1 MSAGVVVRYAM
12 ISDIHANRQA
22 LDAVMID
29 AGAVG
34 VDGVICLGD
43 VVGYGPQPAEVLQ
56 TVYATVDHILLGN
69 HDAAVSGRLD
79 PVNFNPNARRLVEWT
94 ATQIDDKARRFLG
107 GLPGVLAGD
116 GFRCAHAELAM
127 PYRYGYILEAEDAFP
142 SWQACSE
149 PLLFV
154 GHSHQPG
161 LFVTGKSGRAYALDA
176 QDFQLEPGKRYIVN
190 VGSVGQ
196 PRDGDVRA
204 SYAIY
209 DGEAGTVH
217 FRRIPF
223 DINGYRAALEQQGL
237 PEESSAF
244 LVDAASA
251 GCRPVREELDFHPL
265 SSAEAEKSGQ
275 VTVTRVEQA
284 ESQARRWRL
293 TGIILGLL
301 VLISCVLAG
310 AIHHRARPPH
320 ITIAGPS
327 YPGFTVLTQ
336 QAADQTLRLS
346 PAGSGTV
353 DAGNP
358 LDKWRVRLP
367 RSGTIAVSAKSF
379 QEEKD
384 SGALPGF
391 RLTAE
396 QLEPFELRSA
406 RFAVQPDMRF
416 AVQGRFRPRNWESG
430 NIEMALMFES
440 KDGAERTL
448 LVKRPPG
455 LDASDDRWG
464 RLSSRTMPQ
473 SSRLAQAGFV
483 QYVLRGQFK
492 GTVDVRD
499 CRLILKG
506 R

>member
-1 MSAGVVVRYAM
+1 MRYAV

-22 LDAVMID
+22 LEAVMID

-43 VVGYGPQPAEVLQ
+43 VVGYGPDPAEVLQ
-56 TVYATVDHILLGN
+56 IVHAKVDSILQGN

-94 ATQIDDKARRFLG
+94 TTQIDGKARRFLG
-107 GLPGVLAGD
+107 GLPAVLAGD

-127 PYRYGYILEAEDAFP
+127 PYRYGYIIEAEDAIP

-209 DGEAGTVH
+209 DQEAGTVY

-223 DINGYRAALEQQGL
+223 DVNGYRASLEHRGL

-244 LVDAASA
+244 LAEAATA
-251 GCRPVREELDFHPL
+251 GGRSVRAELDFHPL
-265 SSAEAEKSGQ
+265 SQAEAEKSGQ
-275 VTVTRVEQA
+275 ATVTRLEQA
-284 ESQARRWRL
+284 ESRARHWRL
-293 TGIILGLL
+293 IGIILG
-301 VLISCVLAG
+301 VLALLSCALAG
-310 AIHHRARPPH
+310 TIHYRFRPRH
-320 ITIAGPS
+320 FTVAGSS
-327 YPGFTVLTQ
+327 YEESTVLTRQ
-336 QAADQTLRLS
+336 PADQIVRLHPS
-346 PAGSGTV
+346 GSGPAGPE
-353 DAGNP
+353 NR
-358 LDKWRVRLP
+358 LDNWQVRLP
-367 RSGTIAVSAKSF
+367 RSGTVAVSAKSF
-379 QEEKD
+379 RATKD
-384 SGALPGF
+384 GDAVRQGF
-391 RLTAE
+391 RLKSD
-396 QLEPFELRSA
+396 QLESFELRSS
-406 RFAVQPDMRF
+406 RFAVQPGMRF
-416 AVQGRFRPRNWESG
+416 AVQGRFRPRNWQGG
-430 NIEMALMFES
+430 NIEMVLLFES
-440 KDGAERTL
+440 ADGAERTL

-455 LDASDDRWG
+455 LDASDEHWG
-464 RLSSRTMPQ
+464 RISSRTM
-473 SSRLAQAGFV
+473 SQANTLENEGFV
-483 QYVLRGQFK
+483 RYVLRGQFK
-492 GTVDVRD
+492 GTVDVCD

-506 R
+506 D